1 MGIDRNGGEKMSQ
14 SKFRHEIKHFI
25 NASDSYIL
33 RARLKPIMSL
43 DPFSLENGQ
52 YKIRSLYFDNFNDKA
67 LLEKLNG
74 LNNREKF
81 RIRFYNDDPS
91 FIKLEKK
98 SKTRGLC
105 AKDAVKISYEECNR
119 IVKGDTSWMSESN
132 NPLILELYMK
142 MKNQVLRP
150 KTVVDYTREA
160 YMYRPGNVRIT
171 IDSNIKTGIF
181 STDLLN
187 PDLPTIGM
195 YPPGWSI
202 LEVKYDEFLPEIIS
216 DVLQTNEH
224 RSTSVSK
231 YAACRIYG

>member
-1 MGIDRNGGEKMSQ
+1 MNKP
-14 SKFRHEIKHFI
+14 KFRHEIKHFI
-25 NASDSYIL
+25 NSLDNCIL
-33 RARLKPIMSL
+33 RTRLKQIMSP
-43 DPFSLENGQ
+43 DTFALEDGK

-67 LLEKLNG
+67 LLEKING
-74 LNNREKF
+74 VNNREKF

-105 AKDAVKISYEECNR
+105 LKDSVQISYENCKR
-119 IVKGDTSWMSESN
+119 IVEGDIAWMSDSN
-132 NPLILELYMK
+132 NPLLLELYIK
-142 MKNQVLRP
+142 MQNEFLRP

-160 YMYRPGNVRIT
+160 YMYKPGNVRIT

-181 STDLLN
+181 SKDLLN
-187 PDLPTIGM
+187 PNLPTIGM
-195 YPPGWSI
+195 YPPGYSI
-202 LEVKYDEFLPEIIS
+202 LEVKFDEFLPEIIS
-216 DVLQTNEH
+216 DMLQTNEH

>member
-1 MGIDRNGGEKMSQ
+1 MDKP
-14 SKFRHEIKHFI
+14 KFRHEIKHFI
-25 NASDSYIL
+25 NSLDGCIL
-33 RARLKPIMSL
+33 RTRLKQIMSP
-43 DPFSLENGQ
+43 DTFALEDGK

-67 LLEKLNG
+67 LLEKLDG

-81 RIRFYNDDPS
+81 RIRFYNDDHS

-105 AKDAVKISYEECNR
+105 LKDSVQISYENCKR
-119 IVKGDTSWMSESN
+119 IVEGDIAWMSDSN
-132 NPLILELYMK
+132 NPLLLELYIK
-142 MKNQVLRP
+142 MQTEFLRP

-160 YMYRPGNVRIT
+160 YMYKPGNVRIT

-181 STDLLN
+181 SKDLLN
-187 PDLPTIGM
+187 PNLPTIGM
-195 YPPGWSI
+195 YPPGYSI
-202 LEVKYDEFLPEIIS
+202 LEVKFDEFLPEIIS
-216 DVLQTNEH
+216 DMLQTNEH